1 MNKSDFLKELS
12 SKTGYGI
19 EECNLRN
26 SVVEDTMI
34 IGKKNKEKMIERFE
48 KELNLN
54 NNESNK
60 LYEIVM
66 NIISNEIK
74 NKFKRPFKSQD

>member
-19 EECNLRN
+19 EECNLIN
-26 SVVEDTMI
+26 SVLEDTMI